1 MYVSHFFSF
10 VCLFVC
16 LIVSL
21 YVCPFC
27 RCSGDAG
34 GVQYAED
41 GARDNTLLN
50 HSIAIETDGGI
61 FTPLGLGVSC
71 KNESNG
77 GCALAM
83 AQLETLAPLLASV
96 GGGGSVKSGGGGA
109 DIDPMCQE
117 SGIVC
122 AGWEV
127 LDPRLEPNPS
137 ATNNPCTID
146 ASGAWVAPAYDPT
159 SQSSYNSGYFWFHHS
174 DADTMER
181 IDATQLNENAAGLA
195 IWTYA
200 IAQLPELLPRNN
212 PAPSSSS
219 SSNDETEKIWQY
231 TEVHIGL
238 ISVLFVLSALLV
250 YVRYVRKEVEQEE
263 EGNDCFQTDL
273 LQKNEKETII

>member
-1 MYVSHFFSF
+1 M
-10 VCLFVC
+10 
-16 LIVSL
+16 
-21 YVCPFC
+21 
-27 RCSGDAG
+27 
-34 GVQYAED
+34 QYAED

-61 FTPLGLGVSC
+61 FTPLGFGVSC

-77 GCALAM
+77 GCGLAM
-83 AQLETLAPLLASV
+83 AQLETLAPLLEPI
-96 GGGGSVKSGGGGA
+96 GGGGSITSGGGGT

-127 LDPRLEPNPS
+127 LDPRLEPAPS

-146 ASGAWVAPAYDPT
+146 AMGAWVAPEYDPT
-159 SQSSYNSGYFWFHHS
+159 SQTSYNSGYFWFHHS

-181 IDATQLNENAAGLA
+181 IDPTQFNKNAAALA

-212 PAPSSSS
+212 AAPTSSSS
-219 SSNDETEKIWQY
+219 SDSGVKQFWEY
-231 TEVHIGL
+231 TSVHIGL
-238 ISVLFVLSALLV
+238 LSVVLVLSAFLLMV
-250 YVRYVRKEVEQEE
+250 VHIKKQKELDQGREE
-263 EGNDCFQTDL
+263 DL
-273 LQKNEKETII
+273 ETNLLKREDPAPVL